1 MSKCV
6 QVPIIEHDGYR
17 WGALAHFGKDHD
29 ITCEATIKLVEDK
42 YSFKGGH
49 RVRLYKFKKQVYWKL
64 PSTAIEIDISGVV
77 SRRVQGPNR
86 G

>member
-17 WGALAHFGKDHD
+17 WGALANFGKDHE
-29 ITCEATIKLVEDK
+29 ITCEATKLLEDK

-49 RVRLYKFKKQVYWKL
+49 RVRIYRLKKQVYWKL
-64 PSTAIEIDISGVV
+64 PSVAVEIDISGVAP
-77 SRRVQGPNR
+77 RRVQGSVR
-86 G
+86 S